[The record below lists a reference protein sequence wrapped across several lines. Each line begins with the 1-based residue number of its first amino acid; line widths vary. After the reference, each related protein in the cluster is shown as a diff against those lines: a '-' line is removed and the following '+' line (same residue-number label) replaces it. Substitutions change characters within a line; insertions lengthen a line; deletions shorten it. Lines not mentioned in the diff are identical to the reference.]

1 MGQAWSAP
9 VASSITLE
17 YSSLRPINRF
27 QSIPELD
34 PSCRSPDV
42 KHYVF
47 EYGYNMDLSLL
58 KPFFDA
64 RVALVIFNEYKRG
77 FYTVDYKYY
86 TSFEGLQY
94 IIKQPRTSK
103 IEIIVFGDSDIVD
116 EAKNIVYTS
125 LQKTKQ
131 TLTDKIRQPPAY
143 GSVDSTT
150 PSAPL
155 DSPTKEV

>member
-9 VASSITLE
+9 VASSINIE
-17 YSSLRPINRF
+17 WVNLRPTNRF

-34 PSCRSPDV
+34 PSCRAPNV

-64 RVALVIFNEYKRG
+64 RIALVLFNERKYG
-77 FYTVDYKYY
+77 LYNVEYKYY

-116 EAKNIVYTS
+116 EAKNIVS
-125 LQKTKQ
+125 DSMQKTKQ

-143 GSVDSTT
+143 
-150 PSAPL
+150 APA
-155 DSPTKEV
+155 PPVEKEI